1 MLNYLPLPL
10 VCLRDIFLKTVL
22 YLYLFNILLSILSYF
37 SFFCVKIFLFCIR
50 TTYQITQ
57 LTTSLEI
64 LTENFVSGAQLQTSK
79 LPSLSSHYTFSCQ
92 NIILPENK
100 VELKFTNNKKQLH
113 KYVIQNKYISYTT
126 AIHEEIH
133 LTCNTN
139 TTAMHTKYNTITLEL
154 EAGFQIFLPG
164 CHNTNCPKSLKIVQS
179 KLRHFLEPIQEGFNL
194 TVLLASY

>member
-1 MLNYLPLPL
+1 M
-10 VCLRDIFLKTVL
+10 
-22 YLYLFNILLSILSYF
+22 
-37 SFFCVKIFLFCIR
+37 
-50 TTYQITQ
+50 
-57 LTTSLEI
+57 
-64 LTENFVSGAQLQTSK
+64 
-79 LPSLSSHYTFSCQ
+79 
-92 NIILPENK
+92 
-100 VELKFTNNKKQLH
+100 ELKFTNNKKQLH

-154 EAGFQIFLPG
+154 EAGFQIFLPV

-194 TVLLASY
+194 TVLLASYWICRLGAPFSLNWFLRPSFVIQFPPFSSHLPQWIVIGFQKIIICYLRQQLSLCYDLPLCRWDGFF